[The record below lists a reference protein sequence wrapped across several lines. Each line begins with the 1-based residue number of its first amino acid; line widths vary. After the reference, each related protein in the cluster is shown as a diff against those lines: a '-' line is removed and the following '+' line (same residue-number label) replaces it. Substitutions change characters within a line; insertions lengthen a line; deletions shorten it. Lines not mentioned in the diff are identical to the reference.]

1 MDMDMGIGIGIGI
14 GMGMGMGMDRQHGGM
29 AGERHGMAMDKG
41 RAWASAWGME
51 MGQGPPGRFGGR
63 GQRAGRVSASFRV
76 VVVVIVAEKR
86 SRGGRGGRLDGVLE
100 RLKYQS
106 QSEKEEEVEVEE

>member
-1 MDMDMGIGIGIGI
+1 MKSSLEHRSHRSMDMDMDMGVGV
-14 GMGMGMGMDRQHGGM
+14 GMGMGMDRQHGGM

-76 VVVVIVAEKR
+76 GVAEKR
-86 SRGGRGGRLDGVLE
+86 GRGGGRD
-100 RLKYQS
+100 
-106 QSEKEEEVEVEE
+106 